1 MTHHDGQPTVEG
13 LSAGGNDLAQTNES
27 AAKPGSGRK
36 AGRAVREIVETLIL
50 AALIFFA
57 VRLVVLNFRVDGQ
70 SMVPNLQ
77 NEQMLLVNR
86 NAYRSLD
93 LSPIDGLLPGDDADG
108 ANTFYP
114 FDPPERGDIIVFDPP
129 TNSDQPYIKRIIGLP
144 GEQISFRGGKVLVND
159 TELDEPYIEDRTT
172 CEGNDACNVIVPEG
186 SVFVLGDNRN
196 SSSDSRSFGPVSV
209 DRVVGKAWFSYWPPS
224 DLGFVPHYEYI
235 EISERSVASG
245 AAPNAA
251 AAVAT
256 PQPERAARERPDR
269 TRRDRL
275 RDEDMATAIAR

>member
-1 MTHHDGQPTVEG
+1 
-13 LSAGGNDLAQTNES
+13 
-27 AAKPGSGRK
+27 
-36 AGRAVREIVETLIL
+36 
-50 AALIFFA
+50 
-57 VRLVVLNFRVDGQ
+57 
-70 SMVPNLQ
+70 
-77 NEQMLLVNR
+77 
-86 NAYRSLD
+86 
-93 LSPIDGLLPGDDADG
+93 
-108 ANTFYP
+108 
-114 FDPPERGDIIVFDPP
+114 
-129 TNSDQPYIKRIIGLP
+129 
-144 GEQISFRGGKVLVND
+144 VLVND

-172 CEGNDACNVIVPEG
+172 CEGNDACNVIVPDG

-256 PQPERAARERPDR
+256 PQPSGRPGSGRTGLDGTASGTRTWLRLSRGNSGTPIKNAAGSCWPD
-269 TRRDRL
+269 
-275 RDEDMATAIAR
+275 APAAV

>member
-1 MTHHDGQPTVEG
+1 MNDAPRRTATVEG
-13 LSAGGNDLAQTNES
+13 LSARGTDLAQTNET

-129 TNSDQPYIKRIIGLP
+129 TNSDHPT
-144 GEQISFRGGKVLVND
+144 SS
-159 TELDEPYIEDRTT
+159 
-172 CEGNDACNVIVPEG
+172 G
-186 SVFVLGDNRN
+186 SLAFPANK
-196 SSSDSRSFGPVSV
+196 SRS
-209 DRVVGKAWFSYWPPS
+209 
-224 DLGFVPHYEYI
+224 
-235 EISERSVASG
+235 G
-245 AAPNAA
+245 AG
-251 AAVAT
+251 
-256 PQPERAARERPDR
+256 RCS
-269 TRRDRL
+269 
-275 RDEDMATAIAR
+275 